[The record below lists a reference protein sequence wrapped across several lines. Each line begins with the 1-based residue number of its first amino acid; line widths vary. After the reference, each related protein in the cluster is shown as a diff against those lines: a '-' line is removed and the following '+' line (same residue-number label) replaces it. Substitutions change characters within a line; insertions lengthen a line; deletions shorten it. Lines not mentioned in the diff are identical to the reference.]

1 MESREELRED
11 ETKNLFAEVKEI
23 FAESVVKYQEA
34 MGKSFSDYQTKISEI
49 EEERKRKINEA
60 LKLL

>member
-1 MESREELRED
+1 MESSEELRED
-11 ETKNLFAEVKEI
+11 EIKNLFAEVKEMFVGSI
-23 FAESVVKYQEA
+23 VKYQEA